1 MLTYMLTHTY
11 IVGRSVNKIVNIGF
25 FSWISK
31 QRILKTYFIDL
42 NISYL
47 SFNDVHQW
55 GWVVVKSCRKCT
67 PYWFSVL
74 TYMLT
79 PFWWNSS
86 FGLWIIVKVG
96 CTLTLTISYSV
107 AGINSWM
114 CDVPVGE
121 IYLAVDGE

>member
-1 MLTYMLTHTY
+1 MLTHTY
-11 IVGRSVNKIVNIGF
+11 IVGPSVNKFVNIGF

-31 QRILKTYFIDL
+31 QRILKTYFINL

-55 GWVVVKSCRKCT
+55 GWVVVKSCRNCT

-86 FGLWIIVKVG
+86 FGLKLIVKVG
-96 CTLTLTISYSV
+96 CTLTLTIAYSV

-114 CDVPVGE
+114 CDVTVGE
-121 IYLAVDGE
+121 SYLAVDGE